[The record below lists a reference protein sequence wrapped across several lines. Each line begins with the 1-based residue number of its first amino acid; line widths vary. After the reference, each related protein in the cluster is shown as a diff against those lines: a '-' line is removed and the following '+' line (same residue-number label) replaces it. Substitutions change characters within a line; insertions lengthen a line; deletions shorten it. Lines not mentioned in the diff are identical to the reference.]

1 MFWLKGQLIS
11 LKTMTMLITKTLEF
25 EPLSVQSWA
34 NSPYVNIFN
43 LGEPT
48 RTLILLQNPQMCL
61 VVSV

>member
-11 LKTMTMLITKTLEF
+11 LKTMTMLVIKTLEF

-48 RTLILLQNPQMCL
+48 HTLILL
-61 VVSV
+61 